1 MSPARFGLARINK
14 NMETRQDNVQAW
26 TAIACKL
33 PGHLHLAALPECF
46 SRHAKA
52 SSCKEEQLADWTK
65 HFRAVRILAA
75 VALGKFGAMRLSDI
89 CCKMSNVARH
99 WQLSS

>member
-1 MSPARFGLARINK
+1 M
-14 NMETRQDNVQAW
+14 
-26 TAIACKL
+26 ACKL
-33 PGHLHLAALPECF
+33 PGHLHLTALPQSF

-52 SSCKEEQLADWTK
+52 SQSCEEEELADWTK
-65 HFRAVRILAA
+65 DCWILAA

-89 CCKMSNVARH
+89 CCKISNVARH